1 MPIPVTVPR
10 LGWSMD
16 EGTFAGWLKA
26 DGETVRPGDLLFKLE
41 GEKSV
46 EEVESFDAGVL
57 SIPADAPKEGDR
69 VAVGAVLGW
78 LLQAGESA
86 GSPLPAVSPTRE
98 RGTGEGAVAF
108 PVPLPPNPSP
118 TAGRGERIP
127 ISPRARRLA
136 EQHDIGWT
144 RLSGTGRTGR
154 IRERDVAAAL
164 PTGDLIPHS
173 AVRRAI
179 AARMIESRQQ
189 TAPVTLFATAD
200 ATELV
205 KLRQGFK
212 AAYTDFLLKLVAVA
226 LHQHPLLAARWT
238 DTGLK
243 LASRIDIGLAVDTD
257 TGLLV
262 PVVRDVPAL
271 GLREIVDQT
280 RQLIDR
286 ARGGTLSAAEMS
298 GGCFTVTSLGA
309 FGVEFFTP
317 IINYPE
323 CAILGVG
330 AIKRVPVMDGDR
342 VVAREQLPLSL
353 TFDHRVVDGAPAAR
367 FFRAVCKLIE
377 TPGQSLGL

>member
-26 DGETVRPGDLLFKLE
+26 DGETVRPGDMLFKLE

-108 PVPLPPNPSP
+108 HVPLPPNPSP

-189 TAPVTLFATAD
+189 TVPVTLFATAD

-212 AAYTDFLLKLVAVA
+212 AAYTDFLLKLAAVA
-226 LHQHPLLAARWT
+226 LQQHPTLAARWT
-238 DTGLK
+238 DAGLRT
-243 LASRIDIGLAVDTD
+243 AIRIDIGLAVDTD
-257 TGLLV
+257 AGLLV
-262 PVVRDVPAL
+262 PVVRDVPSL
-271 GLREIVDQT
+271 GLREVADQT

-286 ARGGTLSAAEMS
+286 ARGGELTAREMD
-298 GGCFTVTSLGA
+298 GGCFTVTNLGA

-330 AIKRVPVMDGDR
+330 AIKRVPVMDGAR

-353 TFDHRVVDGAPAAR
+353 TFDHRAVDGAPAAR
-367 FFRAVCKLIE
+367 FLRAVCKLIE
-377 TPGQSLGL
+377 TPGPSLGL